1 MNRFLYESRVPL
13 SSNRVSTYAPSADQA
28 KLKIERLLG
37 IRVLPPVPVQVE
49 APIHITN

>member
-13 SSNRVSTYAPSADQA
+13 STKRISAYAPSADQA
-28 KLKIERLLG
+28 KRKIERLLG